1 MQCIFLNQEL
11 KYIVNIIIN
20 LVNFLKKLILSA
32 MTKLRVLLIVKLET
46 HIFSSALCNYSYK
59 LKASQGHSVHSVQA
73 NSLLSL

>member
-1 MQCIFLNQEL
+1 MQCIFFNQEL

-20 LVNFLKKLILSA
+20 LVNFLKKLILA

-59 LKASQGHSVHSVQA
+59 LKASQGHSV
-73 NSLLSL
+73 